1 MYSKD
6 EMKRS
11 VDMARMK
18 RSVYLILALALVS
31 SLVVGGVATV
41 LADQHDDLD
50 SFDILVLKNG
60 DWHLH
65 GELDFY
71 DYETLQLPID
81 NNAGQLKIRLE
92 QHGHD
97 AAFVDYV
104 AVRKE
109 NTTYHPISAINI
121 DSGTDV
127 LTKVLSPEYD
137 VCDAWESTLEIVWD
151 SVPENITLVIR
162 AVEEDFDK
170 AHGGP
175 LYHPYIPRGYTVSYT
190 LINDGGI
197 TVDGMLEESTEPAFS
212 AFWKPSS
219 PHPDGYTYG
228 WLHCDE
234 DYLYAGI
241 EVTADNTPDEEDWGA
256 LYVMVD
262 GELKEFRV
270 SCDEAK
276 WGVNGF
282 QYTSSVSYEH
292 RIYEFVIPLSEINT
306 LIGDEIQY
314 GFGCYGTVAGYQVL
328 IQTVPA
334 HTGYITID
342 GPGIGHENKYHGDD
356 VFMAWDEDYSI
367 VAHPGSG
374 YVFSE
379 WQTEGHVFVDEPYK
393 AITVARIESNLDG
406 DGNVLTMVQAEPPV
420 GGEVFSVSKVT
431 LLIPWIVLVV
441 VILTA
446 ATLLIKRKI
455 YYSK

>member
-1 MYSKD
+1 MHSKD
-6 EMKRS
+6 EMKRG
-11 VDMARMK
+11 VDMAKMK
-18 RSVYLILALALVS
+18 KPVYLILALVLVS
-31 SLVVGGVATV
+31 SLMVGGVATV
-41 LADQHDDLD
+41 LADQHNDLD

-60 DWHLH
+60 DWHLQ
-65 GELDFY
+65 GELNFS
-71 DYETLQLPID
+71 DYETLQLPLD
-81 NNAGQLKIRLE
+81 NGAGQLKLRLE

-104 AVRKE
+104 AMRKE
-109 NTTYHPISAINI
+109 NITYHPISAINI

-151 SVPENITLVIR
+151 SVPENVTLVIR
-162 AVEEDFDK
+162 AMEEDLGE

-175 LYHPYIPRGYTVSYT
+175 LYHPYIPRGYTVSHT
-190 LINDGGI
+190 LVNDGGI

-212 AFWKPSS
+212 AFWRPSS

-228 WLHCDE
+228 WLHCDG
-234 DYLYAGI
+234 DYLYAAI

-292 RIYEFVIPLSEINT
+292 RVYEFVIPLSEINA

-314 GFGCYGTVAGYQVL
+314 GFGCYGTVAGFQVL

-334 HTGYITID
+334 DTGYIIID
-342 GPGIGHENKYHGDD
+342 GFDIDNENKHHGDY
-356 VFMAWDEDYSI
+356 VFMAWMEDYSI

-379 WQTEGHVFVDEPYK
+379 WQTEGHVFVGGPYE
-393 AITVARIESNLDG
+393 AITVARIELELDG
-406 DGNVLTMVQAEPPV
+406 DGNVLTMVQAELPV
-420 GGEVFSVSKVT
+420 GGEVFPVSKVA

-441 VILTA
+441 VISTA
-446 ATLLIKRKI
+446 AGLLIKRKI
-455 YYSK
+455 HCSK

>member
-1 MYSKD
+1 MAK
-6 EMKRS
+6 MK
-11 VDMARMK
+11 K
-18 RSVYLILALALVS
+18 PVYLILALVLVS
-31 SLVVGGVATV
+31 SLMVGGVATV
-41 LADQHDDLD
+41 LADEHSDLD
-50 SFDILVLKNG
+50 SFDILVLKDG
-60 DWHLH
+60 DWHLQ
-65 GELDFY
+65 GELDFS
-71 DYETLQLPID
+71 DYETLQLPVD
-81 NNAGQLKIRLE
+81 NGAGQLKLRLE

-109 NTTYHPISAINI
+109 NTTYQPISAVNI
-121 DSGTDV
+121 DSSKYV
-127 LTKVLSPEYD
+127 LTKVLFPEYD

-151 SVPENITLVIR
+151 SVPEDVTLVIR
-162 AVEEDFDK
+162 AVEEDFG
-170 AHGGP
+170 AEHGGP
-175 LYHPYIPRGYTVSYT
+175 LYHPYIPRGYTLSYT

-197 TVDGMLEESTEPAFS
+197 TADGLLEESTEPAFS

-234 DYLYAGI
+234 DYLYAVI

-292 RIYEFVIPLSEINT
+292 RIYEFVIPLSEINA

-314 GFGCYGTVAGYQVL
+314 GFGCYGTVVGIQVL

-334 HTGYITID
+334 DTGYITID
-342 GPGIGHENKYHGDD
+342 GFEIDHENKHHGE
-356 VFMAWDEDYSI
+356 VVSTAPNEDYSI

-374 YVFSE
+374 YGFSE
-379 WQTEGHVFVDEPYK
+379 WQTEGHVFVNEPYE
-393 AITVARIESNLDG
+393 AITVAWVELNLDE
-406 DGNVLTMVQAEPPV
+406 DGYVLTMVQTELPV
-420 GGEVFSVSKVT
+420 GGEVSPVSKLA
-431 LLIPWIVLVV
+431 LLVPWILLALLVAGGASWYVLRR
-441 VILTA
+441 
-446 ATLLIKRKI
+446 RK
-455 YYSK
+455 SQS

>member
-1 MYSKD
+1 MAK
-6 EMKRS
+6 MKEP
-11 VDMARMK
+11 
-18 RSVYLILALALVS
+18 VYLILALALVL
-31 SLVVGGVATV
+31 SLMVGGVATV
-41 LADQHDDLD
+41 LADQHNDLG
-50 SFDILVLKNG
+50 SFDILVLEDG
-60 DWHLH
+60 DWHLQ
-65 GELDFY
+65 GELNFS
-71 DYETLQLPID
+71 DYETLQLPLD
-81 NNAGQLKIRLE
+81 NGAGQLKLRLE

-121 DSGTDV
+121 DSSTDI

-151 SVPENITLVIR
+151 SVPENTTLVIR
-162 AVEEDFDK
+162 AMEEDLDE

-175 LYHPYIPRGYTVSYT
+175 LYYPYIPRGYTVSYT

-234 DYLYAGI
+234 DYLYAAI
-241 EVTADNTPDEEDWGA
+241 EVTVDNTPDEEDWGA

-292 RIYEFVIPLSEINT
+292 RIYEFVIPLSEINA

-334 HTGYITID
+334 YIGYINID
-342 GPGIGHENKYHGDD
+342 GFEIDDENKHHGDS
-356 VFMAWDEDYSI
+356 VFMEWKEDYSI

-379 WQTEGHVFVDEPYK
+379 WQTEGNVHVNEPYE
-393 AITVARIESNLDG
+393 ATTVAWIESSVDG
-406 DGNVLTMVQAEPPV
+406 DVLTMVQKARPGGV
-420 GGEVFSVSKVT
+420 GGEVFPVSKVA

-441 VILTA
+441 VIVA
-446 ATLLIKRKI
+446 ATTLLVKRKI
-455 YYSK
+455 YCSK

>member
-1 MYSKD
+1 
-6 EMKRS
+6 
-11 VDMARMK
+11 MARMK
-18 RSVYLILALALVS
+18 PAYLVLTLALVS
-31 SLVVGGVATV
+31 SLIVGGVATV
-41 LADQHDDLD
+41 LVDQHSDLG
-50 SFDILVLKNG
+50 SFDILVLENG

-65 GELDFY
+65 GELNFS
-71 DYETLQLPID
+71 DYETLELPLD
-81 NNAGQLKIRLE
+81 NGAGQLKLRLE

-97 AAFVDYV
+97 SAFVDYV

-121 DSGTDV
+121 DSSTDI

-151 SVPENITLVIR
+151 SVPENVTLVIR
-162 AVEEDFDK
+162 AMEEDLDE

-175 LYHPYIPRGYTVSYT
+175 LYYPYIPRGYTASYT
-190 LINDGGI
+190 LVNDGGI
-197 TVDGMLEESTEPAFS
+197 AVDGMLKESTEPAFS
-212 AFWKPSS
+212 VFWKPSS

-228 WLHCDE
+228 RLHGDK
-234 DYLYAGI
+234 DYLYAAI
-241 EVTADNTPDEEDWGA
+241 EVTGDNTANEGDWGA

-276 WGVNGF
+276 WGVRGF
-282 QYTSSVSYEH
+282 QYTSSVAYEH
-292 RIYEFVIPLSEINT
+292 RIYEFMIPLSEINA

-314 GFGCYGTVAGYQVL
+314 GFGSYGTFAGFQVL
-328 IQTVPA
+328 IRTVPA
-334 HTGYITID
+334 DTGYITID
-342 GPGIGHENKYHGDD
+342 GPGIDNENKHHGDD

-367 VAHPGSG
+367 VAHPGAG

-379 WQTEGHVFVDEPYK
+379 WQTEGEVFVNEPYE
-393 AITVARIESNLDG
+393 AITVARVESNLDG
-406 DGNVLTMVQAEPPV
+406 DGSALTMVQAEPPV
-420 GGEVFSVSKVT
+420 GGEAYPVSKVA

-446 ATLLIKRKI
+446 AILLIKRKI
-455 YYSK
+455 YCSK

>member
-1 MYSKD
+1 MAK
-6 EMKRS
+6 MK
-11 VDMARMK
+11 K
-18 RSVYLILALALVS
+18 PVYLILALVLVS
-31 SLVVGGVATV
+31 SLMVGGLATV
-41 LADQHDDLD
+41 LADQHNDLD

-65 GELDFY
+65 GELDFS
-71 DYETLQLPID
+71 DYETLQLPVD
-81 NNAGQLKIRLE
+81 NGAGQLKLRLE

-109 NTTYHPISAINI
+109 NATYHPISAINI
-121 DSGTDV
+121 DSGKDV

-137 VCDAWESTLEIVWD
+137 VCDACESTLEIVWD
-151 SVPENITLVIR
+151 SVPENVTLVIR
-162 AVEEDFDK
+162 AVEEDFGAD
-170 AHGGP
+170 HGGP
-175 LYHPYIPRGYTVSYT
+175 LYHPYIPRGYTLSYT
-190 LINDGGI
+190 LVNDGGI
-197 TVDGMLEESTEPAFS
+197 TADGMMEESTEPAFS

-234 DYLYAGI
+234 DYLYAAI

-276 WGVNGF
+276 WGANGF

-292 RIYEFVIPLSEINT
+292 RIYEFEIPLSEINAI
-306 LIGDEIQY
+306 IGDEIQY
-314 GFGCYGTVAGYQVL
+314 GFGCYGTVVGVQVL

-342 GPGIGHENKYHGDD
+342 GFEIDHENKHHGE
-356 VFMAWDEDYSI
+356 VVSTAPNEDYSI

-374 YVFSE
+374 YGFSE
-379 WQTEGHVFVDEPYK
+379 WQTEGHVFVNEPYE
-393 AITVARIESNLDG
+393 AITVAWVELNLDE
-406 DGNVLTMVQAEPPV
+406 DGYVLTMVQTELPV
-420 GGEVFSVSKVT
+420 GGEAYPVSKASV
-431 LLIPWIVLVV
+431 LAPWIVLVV
-441 VILTA
+441 VILTGTA
-446 ATLLIKRKI
+446 LLIKRKI